1 MTVKAKRFRIGVEG
15 ATTDGRE
22 IQREWLEQMAASYN
36 PAVYTA
42 LINLEHIKSYLP
54 DSTFNRYGKVTALFA
69 EEITEG
75 PLAGKMALYADVEPT
90 ESLVELVKKGQ
101 KLFTSMEVSPKFA
114 DTGKAYLVG
123 LAATDDPASLGTEM
137 LTFSASAAHNPLANR
152 KQNPANLFTAAEETV
167 IELEEVQDE
176 KPSLFARVTA
186 LFTKKEQSD
195 DARFSDVHKA
205 VELVATEQQNLSA
218 RTEKSLSEQEERLS
232 ELETALQ
239 TQLTAFNELVD
250 KLSHEDSRQDYR
262 QRATGGNARTWWKPS
277 EGEQVV
283 LLSLGGN
290 LETAFAL
297 PAVYSNQ
304 FAPPS
309 TSADACVTEHPD
321 GSWFEYEPATGR
333 WYVRGIKSM
342 VIEAADNITMKTSEF
357 VLEADR
363 TRINSEV
370 VINGG
375 VTQGGG
381 AMSSNGIVVDAHQHT
396 GVLKGGDTTGGP
408 V

>member
-1 MTVKAKRFRIGVEG
+1 
-15 ATTDGRE
+15 
-22 IQREWLEQMAASYN
+22 LEQMAASYN

-167 IELEEVQDE
+167 IELEEIQDD

-239 TQLTAFNELVD
+239 AQQTAFNELVD

-262 QRATGGNARTWWKPS
+262 QRATGGNA
-277 EGEQVV
+277 
-283 LLSLGGN
+283 
-290 LETAFAL
+290 
-297 PAVYSNQ
+297 PA
-304 FAPPS
+304 
-309 TSADACVTEHPD
+309 
-321 GSWFEYEPATGR
+321 
-333 WYVRGIKSM
+333 
-342 VIEAADNITMKTSEF
+342 
-357 VLEADR
+357 
-363 TRINSEV
+363 
-370 VINGG
+370 
-375 VTQGGG
+375 
-381 AMSSNGIVVDAHQHT
+381 
-396 GVLKGGDTTGGP
+396 DTLTNC
-408 V
+408 

>member
-167 IELEEVQDE
+167 IELEEIQED

-239 TQLTAFNELVD
+239 EQQSVTRQQPATVNADGKVMMPSGDFPSWGYGFAGMYDSGGYIPRGQFGIVGENGPEIVNGPANVTSRRNTAALAAVVAGMMGVAAAPAELPP
-250 KLSHEDSRQDYR
+250 LH
-262 QRATGGNARTWWKPS
+262 P
-277 EGEQVV
+277 
-283 LLSLGGN
+283 L
-290 LETAFAL
+290 AL
-297 PAVYSNQ
+297 PAKGGEAMVSR
-304 FAPPS
+304 AATVPPI
-309 TSADACVTEHPD
+309 
-321 GSWFEYEPATGR
+321 YR
-333 WYVRGIKSM
+333 
-342 VIEAADNITMKTSEF
+342 IEAPTQIIIQTQPGQSAQDI
-357 VLEADR
+357 AR
-363 TRINSEV
+363 EV
-370 VINGG
+370 ARQLDERERRLKAKARSNYSD
-375 VTQGGG
+375 QGGY
-381 AMSSNGIVVDAHQHT
+381 DA
-396 GVLKGGDTTGGP
+396 
-408 V
+408 

>member
-137 LTFSASAAHNPLANR
+137 LTFSASAEHNPLANR
-152 KQNPANLFTAAEETV
+152 KQNPENLFSEAIETL

-186 LFTKKEQSD
+186 LFTKKEQTD

-205 VELVATEQQNLSA
+205 VELVATEQQILSE
-218 RTEKSLSEQEERLS
+218 RTDKSLSEQDKRLS
-232 ELETALQ
+232 ELESSLQ
-239 TQLTAFNELVD
+239 EQLAAFAELEQ
-250 KLSHEDSRQDYR
+250 KLSSEDSCKDYR
-262 QRATGGNARTWWKPS
+262 QRAP
-277 EGEQVV
+277 
-283 LLSLGGN
+283 
-290 LETAFAL
+290 
-297 PAVYSNQ
+297 
-304 FAPPS
+304 
-309 TSADACVTEHPD
+309 
-321 GSWFEYEPATGR
+321 
-333 WYVRGIKSM
+333 
-342 VIEAADNITMKTSEF
+342 
-357 VLEADR
+357 
-363 TRINSEV
+363 
-370 VINGG
+370 
-375 VTQGGG
+375 
-381 AMSSNGIVVDAHQHT
+381 
-396 GVLKGGDTTGGP
+396 GGDAPTGTLTNC
-408 V
+408 

>member
-167 IELEEVQDE
+167 IELEEIQDD

-239 TQLTAFNELVD
+239 AQQPAKKESTTVKRKRRTKKQKKEPEAKQGDYLVGTDENVLVLNRTYANRSNAERAAKMQWERLQRGVASFSLQLAEGRADLYTEMPVKVSGFKQPIDDAEWTITTLTHTVSPDNGFTTSLELEVRID
-250 KLSHEDSRQDYR
+250 D
-262 QRATGGNARTWWKPS
+262 
-277 EGEQVV
+277 
-283 LLSLGGN
+283 
-290 LETAFAL
+290 
-297 PAVYSNQ
+297 
-304 FAPPS
+304 
-309 TSADACVTEHPD
+309 
-321 GSWFEYEPATGR
+321 FEME
-333 WYVRGIKSM
+333 
-342 VIEAADNITMKTSEF
+342 
-357 VLEADR
+357 
-363 TRINSEV
+363 
-370 VINGG
+370 
-375 VTQGGG
+375 
-381 AMSSNGIVVDAHQHT
+381 
-396 GVLKGGDTTGGP
+396 
-408 V
+408 

>member
-239 TQLTAFNELVD
+239 AQLTAFNELVD

-262 QRATGGNARTWWKPS
+262 QRATGGSRIARREYGS
-277 EGEQVV
+277 
-283 LLSLGGN
+283 LLS
-290 LETAFAL
+290 AL
-297 PAVYSNQ
+297 IDQPQNQALRLQVMSAVYVALSRWEPRLTLDSITINSN
-304 FAPPS
+304 F
-309 TSADACVTEHPD
+309 D
-321 GSWFEYEPATGR
+321 GSMVVELSGRRNNGVPVSLSVSTGA
-333 WYVRGIKSM
+333 
-342 VIEAADNITMKTSEF
+342 E
-357 VLEADR
+357 
-363 TRINSEV
+363 
-370 VINGG
+370 NG
-375 VTQGGG
+375 
-381 AMSSNGIVVDAHQHT
+381 SD
-396 GVLKGGDTTGGP
+396 
-408 V
+408 

>member
-167 IELEEVQDE
+167 IELEEIQED

-205 VELVATEQQNLSA
+205 VELVATEQQNLSV

-239 TQLTAFNELVD
+239 EQQPNLQDNKMNDKQTEKTIQLDTPIMRGKTEVTEIVLRKPQSGALRGTRLQAIMDMDVNAMMTVIPRISSPALTAQEIAEMDPADL
-250 KLSHEDSRQDYR
+250 
-262 QRATGGNARTWWKPS
+262 
-277 EGEQVV
+277 
-283 LLSLGGN
+283 
-290 LETAFAL
+290 TAMS
-297 PAVYSNQ
+297 V
-304 FAPPS
+304 
-309 TSADACVTEHPD
+309 
-321 GSWFEYEPATGR
+321 
-333 WYVRGIKSM
+333 
-342 VIEAADNITMKTSEF
+342 
-357 VLEADR
+357 
-363 TRINSEV
+363 EV
-370 VINGG
+370 V
-375 VTQGGG
+375 TFLLKK
-381 AMSSNGIVVDAHQHT
+381 S
-396 GVLKGGDTTGGP
+396 VLAGLPTA
-408 V
+408 

>member
-167 IELEEVQDE
+167 IELEEIQDD

-186 LFTKKEQSD
+186 LFAKKEQSD

-239 TQLTAFNELVD
+239 EQQTAFNELVN

-262 QRATGGNARTWWKPS
+262 QRATGGNRGFEADQLDLELDDADGKIVLPRRGAVITLALGWKGQPLFPKGAFTVDEIEHTGAPDRLTIRAR
-277 EGEQVV
+277 
-283 LLSLGGN
+283 
-290 LETAFAL
+290 
-297 PAVYSNQ
+297 
-304 FAPPS
+304 
-309 TSADACVTEHPD
+309 SADFRETLN
-321 GSWFEYEPATGR
+321 R
-333 WYVRGIKSM
+333 
-342 VIEAADNITMKTSEF
+342 
-357 VLEADR
+357 
-363 TRINSEV
+363 
-370 VINGG
+370 
-375 VTQGGG
+375 
-381 AMSSNGIVVDAHQHT
+381 
-396 GVLKGGDTTGGP
+396 
-408 V
+408 

>member
-69 EEITEG
+69 EEIMEG

-167 IELEEVQDE
+167 IELEEIQDD

-239 TQLTAFNELVD
+239 AQQTAFNELVD
-250 KLSHEDSRQDYR
+250 KLSQEDSRQDYR
-262 QRATGGNARTWWKPS
+262 QRATGGTTLIRKDGFRFWGSRCLSDDPLFAFENYTRTAQVLTDTMAEAHMWAVDKPLNPSLARDII
-277 EGEQVV
+277 EGIRAKMR
-283 LLSLGGN
+283 SL
-290 LETAFAL
+290 
-297 PAVYSNQ
+297 VS
-304 FAPPS
+304 
-309 TSADACVTEHPD
+309 
-321 GSWFEYEPATGR
+321 
-333 WYVRGIKSM
+333 
-342 VIEAADNITMKTSEF
+342 
-357 VLEADR
+357 
-363 TRINSEV
+363 
-370 VINGG
+370 
-375 VTQGGG
+375 QGYL
-381 AMSSNGIVVDAHQHT
+381 I
-396 GVLKGGDTTGGP
+396 GGDCWLDESVNDKDTLKAGKLTIDYDYTP
-408 V
+408 VPPLENLMLRQRITDQYLVNFASQVSA

>member
-137 LTFSASAAHNPLANR
+137 LTFSASAAHNPLASR

-167 IELEEVQDE
+167 IELEEIQDD

-239 TQLTAFNELVD
+239 EQQTAFNELVN

-262 QRATGGNARTWWKPS
+262 QRATGGI
-277 EGEQVV
+277 V
-283 LLSLGGN
+283 
-290 LETAFAL
+290 
-297 PAVYSNQ
+297 
-304 FAPPS
+304 FAPHGITDGKCPENCSRCAGCTFAVWIIRFTCCCCDVYESSGGTARWTGLRRHGAAS
-309 TSADACVTEHPD
+309 TGIWSTGDAARCPVCRIWSVRCSAQ
-321 GSWFEYEPATGR
+321 S
-333 WYVRGIKSM
+333 
-342 VIEAADNITMKTSEF
+342 
-357 VLEADR
+357 DR
-363 TRINSEV
+363 SC
-370 VINGG
+370 GYC
-375 VTQGGG
+375 
-381 AMSSNGIVVDAHQHT
+381 
-396 GVLKGGDTTGGP
+396 TGGRGAGCLEILATHHRISWWRGGRIQSGGRSRQCSIRTA
-408 V
+408 